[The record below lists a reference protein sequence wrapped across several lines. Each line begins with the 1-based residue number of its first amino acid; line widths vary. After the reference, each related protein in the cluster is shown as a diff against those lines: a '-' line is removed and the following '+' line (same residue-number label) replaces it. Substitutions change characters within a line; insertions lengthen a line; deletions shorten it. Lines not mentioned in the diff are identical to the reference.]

1 MQLYSGPNAPP
12 ASRVYV
18 NPFHAPEETAA
29 KPTEQQLR
37 DQVEEIKWAY
47 KARKE
52 EYRKFRDERKKEKE
66 ARKNSEGGEGK
77 A

>member
-1 MQLYSGPNAPP
+1 M
-12 ASRVYV
+12 YV